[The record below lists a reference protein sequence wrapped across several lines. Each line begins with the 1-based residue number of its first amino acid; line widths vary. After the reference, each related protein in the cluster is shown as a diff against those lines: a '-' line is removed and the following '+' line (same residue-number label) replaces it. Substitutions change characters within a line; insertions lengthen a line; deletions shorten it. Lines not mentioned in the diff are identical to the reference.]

1 MLDACTAR
9 TLRGMHI
16 RSDRGILNILSG
28 FGHHRYILKKYSVA
42 RKLLDW
48 CCDCKYLVTKGFG
61 FYLFATH
68 ACGIC
73 GKFK

>member
-28 FGHHRYILKKYSVA
+28 FGHHT
-42 RKLLDW
+42 
-48 CCDCKYLVTKGFG
+48 YLRSIVSQGSCLIGAAIVST
-61 FYLFATH
+61 
-68 ACGIC
+68 
-73 GKFK
+73 